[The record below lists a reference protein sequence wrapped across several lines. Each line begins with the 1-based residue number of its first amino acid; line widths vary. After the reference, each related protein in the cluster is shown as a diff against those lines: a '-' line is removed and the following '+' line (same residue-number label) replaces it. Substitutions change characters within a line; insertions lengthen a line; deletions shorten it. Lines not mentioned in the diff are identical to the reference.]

1 MEAKH
6 KTRGGEIMGGI
17 GIWQLIIV
25 CPILIA
31 IAVFIFGPVVKKAG
45 FSRWWSLL
53 LIVPLINLIM
63 VWVFAFMEWPA
74 EKNA

>member
-1 MEAKH
+1 MVDIDIWYVIVLVIVIA
-6 KTRGGEIMGGI
+6 GI
-17 GIWQLIIV
+17 VL
-25 CPILIA
+25 
-31 IAVFIFGPVVKKAG
+31 VFGSVAKKAG

-53 LIVPLINLIM
+53 MIVPLINLIM

>member
-1 MEAKH
+1 
-6 KTRGGEIMGGI
+6 MGI
-17 GIWQLIIV
+17 SIWQLIIIIV
-25 CPILIA
+25 LIATPIL
-31 IAVFIFGPVVKKAG
+31 VFGPVVKKAG

-53 LIVPLINLIM
+53 LIVPVINLIM